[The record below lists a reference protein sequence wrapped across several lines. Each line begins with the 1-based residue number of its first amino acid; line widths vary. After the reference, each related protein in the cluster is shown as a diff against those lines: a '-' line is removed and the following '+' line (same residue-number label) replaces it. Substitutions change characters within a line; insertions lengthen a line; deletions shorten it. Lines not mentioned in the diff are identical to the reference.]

1 MVHVSPLL
9 DNCINRIQETLMF
22 KTVEQVELLVGH
34 YPPKLWIRGPAG
46 SGKTMLLLEKAE
58 SLASSILEHKKNE
71 NILIVCFN
79 AVLCKKLQSVLET
92 KLVKCPGLKSVIRNF
107 LDVKTFSKL
116 IIDVTGLPQ
125 IPLSRNEKEAAVSFA
140 FELLSTQT
148 SSSDFYG
155 KYDHILIDEGQDLF
169 GSMWPDL
176 LELMHKSSVTP
187 NFNEEAELEDWMKPT
202 GFFWVMYDTN
212 QYLYFSKELLKLF
225 SRYLQN
231 SAELKEVLRNTGNI
245 FKQSEKYFKSLMTSE
260 NGITLGH
267 QEYGLP
273 IKWDTSLE
281 SKVISDDKG
290 ASTIIPHL
298 KDLRREHVQ
307 ERDICILVET
317 VAERKSFR
325 QALSKN
331 SVETQ
336 TADILVEK
344 NDNKIVVESI
354 RCFKGLESKV
364 VILYNPPYEDD
375 SESNGCAKELL
386 YTAVSRCCCY
396 LIVIT
401 TEAGGE
407 ALISAQGIQEMTDDR
422 AQQVPQQFPTWPHL
436 DSNRE
441 PFQSPMD
448 IDTE

>member
-1 MVHVSPLL
+1 M
-9 DNCINRIQETLMF
+9 
-22 KTVEQVELLVGH
+22 
-34 YPPKLWIRGPAG
+34 
-46 SGKTMLLLEKAE
+46 
-58 SLASSILEHKKNE
+58 
-71 NILIVCFN
+71 
-79 AVLCKKLQSVLET
+79 
-92 KLVKCPGLKSVIRNF
+92 
-107 LDVKTFSKL
+107 
-116 IIDVTGLPQ
+116 
-125 IPLSRNEKEAAVSFA
+125 
-140 FELLSTQT
+140 
-148 SSSDFYG
+148 
-155 KYDHILIDEGQDLF
+155 
-169 GSMWPDL
+169 
-176 LELMHKSSVTP
+176 
-187 NFNEEAELEDWMKPT
+187 
-202 GFFWVMYDTN
+202 
-212 QYLYFSKELLKLF
+212 
-225 SRYLQN
+225 
-231 SAELKEVLRNTGNI
+231 LRNTGNI

-298 KDLRREHVQ
+298 KDLCREHVQ

-317 VAERKSFR
+317 VAKRKSFR
-325 QALSKN
+325 QALLKN

-336 TADILVEK
+336 TADNLVEK